1 MADWI
6 CRAKKC
12 LILAVTLLLLLTGC
26 AGRPLIERE
35 IVRAVF
41 FTREDG
47 KEHAVLLLQNQ
58 ESEDSSDYEVA
69 SGEGESA
76 AQALADAAAELDGVM
91 FYGLTDL
98 VALPADCDWEQLQ
111 EFASLLYET
120 AQPSPEITLFL
131 LDSRTLDSLEQT
143 AGDLYDEMQAVEKK
157 YRISCGLESVLSQA
171 DQAALPCWQGTGYG
185 FAVLK
190 AGEQPLRYVEP
201 VRAQLAA
208 VLCGQSRQLEF
219 VFAGNGIS
227 CKAGATILFHAMRD
241 RTQVILRLQDT
252 SLSALTREIPNDEET
267 LRHLL
272 SAELEDAFA
281 QLCADTREIGA
292 DPFRLTFW
300 QECLQGT
307 QGRDLPAVL
316 TVEYA

>member
-1 MADWI
+1 MADRI
-6 CRAKKC
+6 CRAKKS
-12 LILAVTLLLLLTGC
+12 LILAVAVLLLLTGC

-35 IVRAVF
+35 IVRAIF
-41 FTREDG
+41 FAREDG

-69 SGEGESA
+69 SGEGDSA
-76 AQALADAAAELDGVM
+76 AQALADAAESLDGVM

-98 VALPADCDWEQLQ
+98 VTLPADCDWEQLQ

-131 LDSRTLDSLEQT
+131 MDSRTRDNLEQT

-171 DQAALPCWQGTGYG
+171 DQAILPCWQETGYG
-185 FAVLK
+185 IAVLR
-190 AGEQPLRYVEP
+190 AGAQPLRYVEP

-208 VLCGQSRQLEF
+208 VLCGQSRKLEF
-219 VFAGNGIS
+219 VFSDGSIS
-227 CKAGATILFHAMRD
+227 CTAGATVLFHALRD
-241 RTQVILRLQDT
+241 RTQVILRLQDA
-252 SLSALTREIPNDEET
+252 SLSSLTQDIPNEEQT
-267 LRHLL
+267 LRRLL

-281 QLCADTREIGA
+281 QLCADTRAIGA
-292 DPFRLTFW
+292 DPFRLGFW
-300 QECLQGT
+300 QSCLQGT
-307 QGRDLPAVL
+307 PGNDLPAELV
-316 TVEYA
+316 VEYA